1 MLCDYFKSRPQL
13 EAEIVILRHQLNLL
27 QRRAPRRP
35 HLRWVDRALFIWL
48 YRRCPRVLRAI
59 TIVRPETVLRWHRMG
74 FAAYWRWKSR
84 SPGGRPRIAQEV
96 RELIRRMSLE
106 NPLWGATKIHGE
118 LLKLGIE
125 IAQSTVSIY
134 MVPRSDRPLQTW
146 RTFLSNHMEGIASI
160 DLFVVPTIAFQR
172 LFAFLVLGHERRR
185 LLWFAVTRNPTAD
198 WLARQ
203 ITEAFPWDGAPKYLI
218 RDNDRVFGA
227 VFKAHVRAM
236 GIRDRPTSFRSP
248 WQNGYVERLIGS
260 IRRECTDHLL
270 VFNAEHLRRILAKY
284 ATYYNEVRTHVS
296 LGKDAPCRRPRRT
309 VRRHC
314 RVSGPWRT
322 TPSLCSNLVFGSD
335 TNMTRSHGR
344 ALRGK
349 RLVAKVP
356 QGRWRTLT
364 FLAAL
369 RHDRVDA
376 PCVIDGPINGEAFL
390 AYVEQVLVP
399 TLKPGDVVIIDN
411 LGSHKG
417 KAVRRAIR
425 TAGAKLFFLP
435 AYSPDLNPIE
445 QFFAKL
451 KTLLRK
457 AAERTVE
464 ATWKRIATLL
474 NSFTPAECANYFTNA
489 GYASR

>member
-1 MLCDYFKSRPQL
+1 MIAIGLLFVRMLCDYFKSRPQL

-35 HLRWVDRALFIWL
+35 HLRWIDRALFIWL

-96 RELIRRMSLE
+96 RDLIRRMSLE

-125 IAQSTVSIY
+125 VAQSTVSIY

-146 RTFLSNHMEGIASI
+146 KTFLSNHTEGIASI

-227 VFKAHVRAM
+227 VFRARVRAM

-248 WQNGYVERLIGS
+248 WQNGLVERFAATA
-260 IRRECTDHLL
+260 EAAVPLL
-270 VFNAEHLRRILAKY
+270 VL
-284 ATYYNEVRTHVS
+284 TM
-296 LGKDAPCRRPRRT
+296 
-309 VRRHC
+309 RHM
-314 RVSGPWRT
+314 RSGPWRT
-322 TPSLCSNLVFGSD
+322 TWFLSWGNLDSCASQLLDMIAAVVLPIGLRSITRIEWNVSLYLTFFRPQKPGSGP
-335 TNMTRSHGR
+335 TRSWLPLFGR
-344 ALRGK
+344 GRCLRSPSHFPRGTCQPLLMPLSMTPLAVGGLLQMRLAPKCGQRISK
-349 RLVAKVP
+349 R
-356 QGRWRTLT
+356 
-364 FLAAL
+364 
-369 RHDRVDA
+369 
-376 PCVIDGPINGEAFL
+376 CVIPL
-390 AYVEQVLVP
+390 ASTRSARSIGRLRP
-399 TLKPGDVVIIDN
+399 STMNMIWGIGTPG
-411 LGSHKG
+411 
-417 KAVRRAIR
+417 
-425 TAGAKLFFLP
+425 GA
-435 AYSPDLNPIE
+435 
-445 QFFAKL
+445 
-451 KTLLRK
+451 
-457 AAERTVE
+457 
-464 ATWKRIATLL
+464 
-474 NSFTPAECANYFTNA
+474 
-489 GYASR
+489 